1 MGFPYLAVL
10 AAGVAGWVFGAIWYT
25 VLGKAWQAAL
35 GMDAEG
41 CKGKKMPVTPLLVA
55 LAAALAM
62 AATQALLLA
71 GLGVEGWM
79 RGAEIGLIL
88 GLGFL
93 LTSNLVNNMFQQKK
107 PMVTVIDAG
116 HWVLALTLEGAIL
129 GALA

>member
-1 MGFPYLAVL
+1 MGFPYMAVL

-35 GMDAEG
+35 GMDPDG
-41 CKGKKMPVTPLLVA
+41 CKGKKMPLTPLLVA

-107 PMVTVIDAG
+107 PMATVIDAG
-116 HWVLALTLEGAIL
+116 HWVLVLTLEGAIL

>member
-1 MGFPYLAVL
+1 MSIVDKVVAAV
-10 AAGVAGWVFGAIWYT
+10 APPESDEERAEAT
-25 VLGKAWQAAL
+25 RKAWQAAL
-35 GMDAEG
+35 GMDPDG
-41 CKGKKMPVTPLLVA
+41 CKGKKMPLTPLLVA

-107 PMVTVIDAG
+107 PMATVTGAG
-116 HWVLALTLEGAIL
+116 HWVLVLTLEGAIL